1 MSRWS
6 SAVRLEVTTQV
17 RQKFLHAA
25 LISGLLWLALLLP
38 MPRDVRPIVEPYVLV
53 GDIAII
59 GFFFIGGS
67 VFFEKQERTLG
78 ALICTPLRFREYL
91 WAKITVLSAI
101 SLVVA
106 VIVVVV
112 THGAG
117 AHLLPVIAGVTL
129 GTVVMLLAGFA
140 SSLPFASVSDWFLS
154 TTVPLAVLALPVLH
168 LSGIWPS
175 PVLYLVP
182 TQGPLLLFGA
192 AFGQLTLAPWQV
204 LYAIGYPLA
213 CVAGMYWL
221 ARSLFTRY
229 VIERSGVL

>member
-6 SAVRLEVTTQV
+6 SALRLEVTTQV

-38 MPRDVRPIVEPYVLV
+38 IPRDVRPIIEPYVLV

-91 WAKITVLSAI
+91 WAKVAVLAAI
-101 SLVVA
+101 SLGVA
-106 VIVVVV
+106 VLVVIV
-112 THGAG
+112 THGVG
-117 AHLLPVIAGVTL
+117 RHLLPVAAGVAL
-129 GTVVMLLAGFA
+129 GTLVMLLTGFA

-154 TTVPLAVLALPVLH
+154 TTVPLAVLALPVLY

-192 AFGQLTLAPWQV
+192 AFGQLTLAPWQIA
-204 LYAIGYPLA
+204 YALGYPLA
-213 CVAGMYWL
+213 CATALYLLG
-221 ARSLFTRY
+221 RTLFVRY
-229 VIERSGVL
+229 VVERSGVA